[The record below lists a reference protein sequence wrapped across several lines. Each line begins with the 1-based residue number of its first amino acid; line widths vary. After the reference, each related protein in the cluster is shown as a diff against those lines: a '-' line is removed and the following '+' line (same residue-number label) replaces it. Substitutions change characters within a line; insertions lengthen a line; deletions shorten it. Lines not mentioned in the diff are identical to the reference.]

1 MHRFTNFKI
10 IVIMVGLVCILM
22 TQAAAK
28 SESVPVIAQEFTKL
42 FTVVA
47 LKIPR
52 TSPTSLSVTQT
63 NADRYRI
70 MNEPKSLISNTNIS
84 CATWYGGCRKE
95 CGVLLYFLSVFHT
108 ADDVFL
114 FIFLPDI
121 EP

>member
-10 IVIMVGLVCILM
+10 IVVMVGLVCLLM
-22 TQAAAK
+22 TQAAAM

-52 TSPTSLSVTQT
+52 TSPTSLSVKQT

-70 MNEPKSLISNTNIS
+70 TNEPKSLISNTNNS
-84 CATWYGGCRKE
+84 CASWYGGCSEE

-108 ADDVFL
+108 ADNVPFY
-114 FIFLPDI
+114 FST
-121 EP
+121 